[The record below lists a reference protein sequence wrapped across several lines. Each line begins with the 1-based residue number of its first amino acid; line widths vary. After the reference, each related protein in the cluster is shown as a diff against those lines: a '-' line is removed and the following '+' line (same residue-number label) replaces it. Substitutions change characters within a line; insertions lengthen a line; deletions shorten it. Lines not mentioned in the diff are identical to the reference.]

1 MCCLTKYEMRSFY
14 VFSEMPHCNDG
25 GKSRLGQGEMCYHL
39 NMRMTAHILRQQV
52 LESSQFCTCLFKLIE
67 CFKKF
72 KQECMHCI
80 SLLIN
85 LLVTGF
91 NKGFFFIFLFNR
103 AKRKQGG
110 SRLSYF
116 LSHGNQE
123 ILIFWALSYFF
134 NQNFNHWMPEKMF
147 QEPWVLSSNCFSR
160 TNLAKII
167 HLQ

>member
-39 NMRMTAHILRQQV
+39 NMRRTAHILRQQV

-91 NKGFFFIFLFNR
+91 NLIFFFF
-103 AKRKQGG
+103 
-110 SRLSYF
+110 
-116 LSHGNQE
+116 
-123 ILIFWALSYFF
+123 YFF
-134 NQNFNHWMPEKMF
+134 FSIGQKGSKVAHVLVTSLAMATRKSLFF
-147 QEPWVLSSNCFSR
+147 EPWVIFSIKILIIECQKKCFKS
-160 TNLAKII
+160 LEYY
-167 HLQ
+167 LQIAFLVQISPK